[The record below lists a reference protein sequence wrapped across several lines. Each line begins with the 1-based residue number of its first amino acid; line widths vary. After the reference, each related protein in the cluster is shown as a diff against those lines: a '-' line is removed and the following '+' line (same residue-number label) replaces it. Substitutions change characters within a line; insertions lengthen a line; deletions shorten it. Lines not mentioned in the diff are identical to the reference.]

1 MSADNTEER
10 LRSDLYTAL
19 VELTN
24 AAAHEKPAIVAR
36 LSEICRQLH
45 QVVTR
50 GNIPTK
56 QR

>member
-1 MSADNTEER
+1 MSADNKEER

-24 AAAHEKPAIVAR
+24 AAAHEKPAIVER
-36 LSEICRQLH
+36 LSEICKQLR

-50 GNIPTK
+50 GNLPRK

>member
-1 MSADNTEER
+1 MSAEETEER

-24 AAAHEKPAIVAR
+24 AAAHEKPGIVER

-45 QVVTR
+45 QLVAR
-50 GNIPTK
+50 GNNLEK
-56 QR
+56 H